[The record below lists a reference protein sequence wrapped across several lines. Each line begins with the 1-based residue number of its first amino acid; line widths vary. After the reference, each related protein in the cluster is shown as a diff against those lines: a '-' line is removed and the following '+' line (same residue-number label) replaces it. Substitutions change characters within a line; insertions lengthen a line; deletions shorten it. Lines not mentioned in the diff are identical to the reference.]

1 MLIYSAFMSEND
13 FIFYMIGIIHR
24 DSQCAVKL
32 AEWLEEKQPDV
43 ITIELSNF
51 GLAFREKMGDFYK
64 KNLEENLKRL
74 NMDTNAM
81 LNHYIEDI
89 KKYIEI
95 PYEYRVA
102 QKYVKKNRGFIYLI
116 DLDIFSF
123 IKLKEIDTLFDLEN
137 IRNLLNLED
146 KGEETASERLF
157 ARLYFE
163 KGIKAFPYT
172 EEMRIRDIHMKDRIS
187 LLIRCHNE
195 RKFTHIC
202 GWQHLCDPHGIYKTL
217 NPIKVFIYDQDI
229 CI

>member
-1 MLIYSAFMSEND
+1 MSEND

-102 QKYVKKNRGFIYLI
+102 QKYVKKNRGFIYLV

-123 IKLKEIDTLFDLEN
+123 IKLKEIDKLFDLEN

-163 KGIKAFPYT
+163 EGIKAFPYT

-187 LLIRCHNE
+187 LLTRCHNE

-217 NPIKVFIYDQDI
+217 NPIKVFIYDQAI